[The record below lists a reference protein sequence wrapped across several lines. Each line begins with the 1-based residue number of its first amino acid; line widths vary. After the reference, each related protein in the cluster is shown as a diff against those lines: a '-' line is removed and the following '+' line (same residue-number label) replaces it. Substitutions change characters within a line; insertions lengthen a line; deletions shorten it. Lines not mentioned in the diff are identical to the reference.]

1 MEVSDLRETEILAHL
16 EDILASPAFCT
27 SQRSSQFLRY
37 VVESALA
44 GEKDRLKERVIGEQI
59 FGRRADYD
67 TGQDSIVTG
76 ESQ

>member
-44 GEKDRLKERVIGEQI
+44 GEKDRLKERVIGERI
-59 FGRRADYD
+59 FGQACRLRYRPGLHR
-67 TGQDSIVTG
+67 TREGQ
-76 ESQ
+76 